1 MNEWKKV
8 KLKDCCHSISDGDHL
23 PPPKSNSGVPFVT
36 IANIDA
42 TNHIDFGNTMF
53 VPLEYYNNLNDIR
66 KAKCNDILYSV
77 VGSFGKPVLIK
88 ENIPFAF
95 QRHIAILR
103 PNNEIA
109 DSRFLYYVML
119 SRDFY
124 MQADTVAIGA
134 AQRTI
139 SLTALRNMEVELPS
153 MEIQHRIANIL
164 SRYDSL
170 IENYQKQ
177 IKLLE
182 EAAQRLYKEWFVDL
196 HFPGHENTKIV
207 DGVPEGWEKK
217 PALDFFEM
225 SIGRTPPRTQKQ
237 WFTKGSNGIPW
248 VSISDMKDTMFV
260 QETAE
265 ELTQDACENYNI
277 KVIPKGTILLSFK
290 LTVGRV
296 AFAGADVCTN
306 EAIAHFQKEGDEW
319 KAYTLMYLRNYNY
332 DSLGNTSG
340 ISKAVNS
347 TIIKNMP
354 FVMPCTAILQEFSQR
369 VLPFIKQTENL
380 QSQLRLLTEARDRL
394 LPKLM
399 SGELTL
405 EARAEKE
412 DLLATPC
419 KRGWEEDEA
428 K

>member
-1 MNEWKKV
+1 MSEWKKV
-8 KLKDCCHSISDGDHL
+8 KLGDIASAIQTGPFGSQLHQSDYSDVGTPVVMPKDIVCGKIDVSA
-23 PPPKSNSGVPFVT
+23 
-36 IANIDA
+36 IARVESHHVERLSRHKINE
-42 TNHIDFGNTMF
+42 G
-53 VPLEYYNNLNDIR
+53 
-66 KAKCNDILYSV
+66 DILYARRGD
-77 VGSFGKPVLIK
+77 VGKCAYTDKSQTGWLCGTGCLRVTVDKAKAMPEFV
-88 ENIPFAF
+88 FF
-95 QRHIAILR
+95 QL
-103 PNNEIA
+103 
-109 DSRFLYYVML
+109 
-119 SRDFY
+119 
-124 MQADTVAIGA
+124 QKKDTVGWVEKHAIGA
-134 AQRTI
+134 TMLNLNTSI
-139 SLTALRNMEVELPS
+139 LSNVPIELPS
-153 MEIQHRIANIL
+153 LSTQHRIASIL

-225 SIGRTPPRTQKQ
+225 SIGKTPPRAQKQ
-237 WFTKGSNGIPW
+237 WFTKVSNGIPW

-260 QETAE
+260 QKTAE

-277 KVIPKGTILLSFK
+277 KVVPKGTILLSFK

-380 QSQLRLLTEARDRL
+380 QTQIRLLTEARDRL

-399 SGELTL
+399 SGEI
-405 EARAEKE
+405 EV
-412 DLLATPC
+412 
-419 KRGWEEDEA
+419 
-428 K
+428 